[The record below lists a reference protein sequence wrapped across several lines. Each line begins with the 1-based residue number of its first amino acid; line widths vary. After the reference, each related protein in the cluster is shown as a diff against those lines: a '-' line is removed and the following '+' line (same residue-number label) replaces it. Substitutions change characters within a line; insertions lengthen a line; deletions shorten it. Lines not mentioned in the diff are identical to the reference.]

1 MSCIVFSMLE
11 KYTLGERSR
20 TQLLANQ
27 NRLFRNVSTEASVEF
42 RLGRAKRSIGNRLL
56 NLNHMFS
63 IHFPLAQESTRTDVI
78 LKL

>member
-1 MSCIVFSMLE
+1 MLE

-27 NRLFRNVSTEASVEF
+27 YRLFRGVSTSSLSSACP
-42 RLGRAKRSIGNRLL
+42 RSIENELL
-56 NLNHMFS
+56 NLNHMLS

-78 LKL
+78 LLN